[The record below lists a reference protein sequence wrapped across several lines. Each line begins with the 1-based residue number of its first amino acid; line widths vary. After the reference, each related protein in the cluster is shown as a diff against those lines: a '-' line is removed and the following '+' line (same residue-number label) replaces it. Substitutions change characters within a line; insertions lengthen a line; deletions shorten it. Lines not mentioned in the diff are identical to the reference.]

1 MAAVLLGALSPV
13 WADKKEDLQT
23 LRAKIERLQQDLS
36 SAETSRSEAADAL
49 RASEKAISEVNRG
62 LHELSGEQR
71 TLNASLED
79 INRRSQAAAAKVASE
94 QLLLHRLIRHQYM
107 HGDTDGLRLILEG
120 RDVAAA
126 NRQIHYYSY
135 IAKLRAD
142 MIRRMQ
148 ESLKQL
154 ETLQVEALKQKS
166 ALAANESE
174 QKLAKKKLEAEKQAR
189 RKMLDR
195 IAGAINKNRS
205 EIGRLKRDEDRLAKL
220 VTQIGKVLSAKP
232 AERIRKPGQAVEE
245 VADASF
251 IGKAFR
257 TLKGKLKLPLPGEIS
272 GKFGSQREEG
282 GATWKGLFIR
292 ATSGQPV
299 RAVADGRVVYAD
311 WLRGFGN
318 LLIVDHGTGYMSLYG
333 NNESV
338 LKRVGETIQSGEA
351 IAAVGDSGGAGESG
365 LYFELRHQGKP
376 FDPMKWV
383 SR

>member
-1 MAAVLLGALSPV
+1 MAAVLLGTLSPV

-23 LRAKIERLQQDLS
+23 LRAKIERLQRDLS

-49 RASEKAISEVNRG
+49 RTSEKAISEVNRG
-62 LHELSGEQR
+62 LHELGGEQR

-79 INRRSQAAAAKVASE
+79 INRRSQTAATKVASE
-94 QLLLHRLIRHQYM
+94 QLLLDRLIRHRYM

-120 RDVAAA
+120 GDAAAA

-135 IAKLRAD
+135 IAKLRAG

-148 ESLKQL
+148 ESVKQL

-220 VTQIGKVLSAKP
+220 VAQIGKVLSAKP

-292 ATSGQPV
+292 AASGQPV

>member
-23 LRAKIERLQQDLS
+23 LRAKIERLQRDLS

-49 RASEKAISEVNRG
+49 RTSEKAISEVNRG
-62 LHELSGEQR
+62 LHELGGEQR

-79 INRRSQAAAAKVASE
+79 INRRSQTAATKVASE
-94 QLLLHRLIRHQYM
+94 QLLLDRLIRHRYM

-120 RDVAAA
+120 GDAASA

-135 IAKLRAD
+135 IAKLRAG

-148 ESLKQL
+148 ESVKQL

-220 VTQIGKVLSAKP
+220 VAQIGKVLSAKP

-292 ATSGQPV
+292 AASGQPV